1 MPKTPSKILL
11 SMSNCILRISPKTI
25 QPSFPLVETD
35 FHFLNFE
42 TAAGVSESF
51 DAEGFCELF
60 LVCEIEDLAVIRT
73 NNDGL

>member
-1 MPKTPSKILL
+1 
-11 SMSNCILRISPKTI
+11 MSNCILRISSKTI
-25 QPSFPLVETD
+25 QPSFPLVKTN

-42 TAAGVSESF
+42 TAAGVGEPF

-73 NNDGL
+73 DDNGL